1 MVTMVIEDKNNIVK
15 CECEVCGKST
25 IQEYIGKTWNNIYYC
40 IECYELISGK
50 KAFLRCLN

>member
-1 MVTMVIEDKNNIVK
+1 MVIEDKNNIVK

-25 IQEYIGKTWNNIYYC
+25 IQEYIGITWNNIYYC